1 MTSKE
6 QHLSLLQLNCVLF
19 EKIETE
25 GKKKKCIKKLKI
37 VLEEMEQCIAPEVVG
52 TFSFSFVINEFVSR
66 L

>member
-1 MTSKE
+1 MYKKIKNS
-6 QHLSLLQLNCVLF
+6 SLIGIFSLGIASNLGLAGNVCQN
-19 EKIETE
+19 
-25 GKKKKCIKKLKI
+25 